1 MLQRDILQRRD
12 DVSRELNDKNAFFL
26 RKRLVSEMLLVRK
39 ST

>member
-12 DVSRELNDKNAFFL
+12 DVSRELNDKNAFLL
-26 RKRLVSEMLLVRK
+26 RKRLLAEMLLMRK